1 MSDPTG
7 FVLIDKEQGWTSH
20 DVVARARGIFG
31 IRKIGHAGTL
41 DPMATGLLV
50 LGLGRAT
57 RLLRFVTDQPKEY
70 RAVAC
75 LGVATDSLDADGR
88 EVYRREM
95 AVDRAEVAAVMSGF
109 VGDILQTPPMVSA
122 LRVGGRRLH
131 ELARRGEEVERSP
144 RTVRVDRLDLDDFE
158 PGPFPQ
164 MGFRV
169 VGGSG
174 LYVRV
179 LADDIAR
186 VLGGRAH
193 LTALRRVRNGL
204 LSVDGARQIGQ
215 VAHLRSE
222 GRLGEAVLPPA
233 EGLTHLRQV
242 ELTGGLVKAVCS
254 GRYIASAAV
263 SEPAARGLL
272 RMMSG
277 GCLLAVYRA
286 RGDEL
291 VPEVVLG

>member
-7 FVLIDKEQGWTSH
+7 FVLIDKERGWTSH
-20 DVVARARGIFG
+20 DVVAKARGLFG

-41 DPMATGLLV
+41 DPMATGLLI

-57 RLLRFVTDQPKEY
+57 RLLRFVADQPKEY

-75 LGVATDSLDADGR
+75 LGVATDTLDAEGN

-95 AVDRAEVAAVMSGF
+95 AVDRADVATAMSGF
-109 VGDILQTPPMVSA
+109 AGDILQTPPMVSA
-122 LRVGGRRLH
+122 VKVGGKRLH
-131 ELARRGEEVERSP
+131 VLARRGEEVERPP
-144 RTVRVDRLDLDDFE
+144 RTVRVDRLDLEDFE

-164 MGFRV
+164 VRFRV
-169 VGGSG
+169 VGGGG

-186 VLGGRAH
+186 ALGGRAH

-204 LSVDGARQIGQ
+204 LSVDGARQIGH
-215 VAHLRSE
+215 VATLRSE
-222 GRLGEAVLPPA
+222 GRLGEVMLPPA
-233 EGLTHLRQV
+233 DGLRHLPKV
-242 ELTGGLVKAVCS
+242 ELADGLVKAVRS
-254 GRYIASAAV
+254 GRYLASGGFP
-263 SEPAARGLL
+263 EPVDRGLL

-286 RGDEL
+286 RGDEF
-291 VPEVVLG
+291 VPEVVLV

>member
-1 MSDPTG
+1 MSDTTG
-7 FVLIDKEQGWTSH
+7 FVLIDKERGWTSH
-20 DVVARARGIFG
+20 DVVAKARGVFG

-57 RLLRFVTDQPKEY
+57 RLLRFITDQPKEY

-75 LGVATDSLDADGR
+75 LGVATDTLDAEGM
-88 EVYRREM
+88 EVHRREM
-95 AVDRAEVAAVMSGF
+95 AVDRGEVATAMSGF

-122 LRVGGRRLH
+122 VKVGGKRLH
-131 ELARRGEEVERSP
+131 QLARRGEEVERPP
-144 RTVRVDRLDLDDFE
+144 RTVRVERVELEDFD
-158 PGPFPQ
+158 PGPFPRVA
-164 MGFRV
+164 FRV

-193 LTALRRVRNGL
+193 LTALRRVRSGSL
-204 LSVDGARQIGQ
+204 RVDGARRIGH
-215 VAHLRSE
+215 VAGLRSE
-222 GRLGEAVLPPA
+222 GRLGEVVLPPA
-233 EGLTHLRQV
+233 EGLSHLRPV
-242 ELTGGLVKAVCS
+242 EVEGGLVKAVCS
-254 GRYIASAAV
+254 GRYV
-263 SEPAARGLL
+263 PAETVGRPVIGGPFRL
-272 RMMSG
+272 MSG
-277 GCLLAVYRA
+277 GRLLAVYRA